1 MASIRNVKKDIDY
14 LVSEVISDC
23 YTFMYL
29 HGDKHKDKVVDIV
42 EEVVNKR
49 NEFFVRVNNPGKDSD
64 RKQKREHYKSIYGDL
79 LSTVDDS
86 FSKLSELTK

>member
-14 LVSEVISDC
+14 LVGEVISDC

-29 HGDKHKDKVVDIV
+29 HGDKSKDKVVEIIEDAV
-42 EEVVNKR
+42 TKR
-49 NEFFVRVNNPGKDSD
+49 NEFFDRVNNPGKDSD
-64 RKQKREHYKSIYGDL
+64 TKQKREHYRLIYSDL
-79 LSTVDDS
+79 LTTVDDS